1 MNQEFYQ
8 YIQKMHLFIQA
19 QERKIRQLEKTIES
33 IQNQLTELKERPG
46 IRVDKIEYKF
56 DQLKVETLEGT
67 LNIGLNPSDLQ
78 GIEDFS
84 VDNQQLSTSLSPKDR
99 MQTVMEL
106 ENNLYHYLETEIEP
120 LIKQT
125 QEKLNVKID
134 ESYTD
139 FIKEDIKKQ
148 IPTRIEF
155 YLRQN
160 PQIERSTEDWKE
172 KIITQM
178 KKEIENGVFVFIRNL
193 PDNVKGMMK

>member
-178 KKEIENGVFVFIRNL
+178 KKKLRMEYLSLLEICQT
-193 PDNVKGMMK
+193 M